1 MSNQLHSISSY
12 RFSQTDVL
20 LFDTNVW
27 LYIYGPMGEQY
38 PRYRATYT
46 LALIR
51 SRAAKARIL
60 LDVLVLS
67 EFINAY
73 ARFIYNQLPAATKP
87 AEFKTFR
94 KSADFQPIGEE
105 IARQSEKVI
114 ERCELIES
122 GFTRVNLREMIGDY
136 AAGQCDFND
145 QILVELC
152 KANEL
157 KLVTHDSD
165 FKNADVTVI
174 TANPR
179 YF

>member
-1 MSNQLHSISSY
+1 MSNEVYSISSY
-12 RFSQTDVL
+12 RFSQTDIL

-46 LALIR
+46 LGLIR

-73 ARFIYNQLPAATKP
+73 ARFIYNQLPRETKP
-87 AEFKTFR
+87 AEFKIFR
-94 KSADFQPIGEE
+94 NSPNFPIIAEE
-105 IARQSEKVI
+105 IARQSEKII

-122 GFTRVNLREMIGDY
+122 GFTSVNLRGLIGDY
-136 AAGQCDFND
+136 AAGKSDFND
-145 QILVELC
+145 QMLVELC
-152 KANEL
+152 KENEF

-165 FKNADVTVI
+165 FKNVDITVI